1 MRHKRTPK
9 RKIKADLKYNNT
21 NVAKLINYVMKRGK
35 KSIAQGVVYDAFDII
50 TEKTGK
56 VAVEVYEE
64 AIRNAGPQLEIRSK
78 RIGGGNYQIPFP
90 VKGDRRLALALR
102 WIIEASKSRKG
113 QRMAVKLAE
122 ELMSAAK
129 NEGAAIKKKED
140 VQRMAEANKA
150 FAHFAR

>member
-1 MRHKRTPK
+1 MRHKKVPK
-9 RKIKADLKYNNT
+9 RKIKSDLKYNNQ
-21 NVAKLINYVMKRGK
+21 NVAKLINYIMERGK
-35 KSIAQGVVYDAFDII
+35 KTVAQTIVYDAFDIMA
-50 TEKTGK
+50 EKTGQLPL
-56 VAVEVYEE
+56 EVYE
-64 AIRNAGPQLEIRSK
+64 AALRNAGPQLEIRSK

-90 VKGDRRLALALR
+90 VKGDRRLALSLR
-102 WIIEASKSRKG
+102 WIIGAAESRKG
-113 QRMAVKLAE
+113 QRMAVKLAD